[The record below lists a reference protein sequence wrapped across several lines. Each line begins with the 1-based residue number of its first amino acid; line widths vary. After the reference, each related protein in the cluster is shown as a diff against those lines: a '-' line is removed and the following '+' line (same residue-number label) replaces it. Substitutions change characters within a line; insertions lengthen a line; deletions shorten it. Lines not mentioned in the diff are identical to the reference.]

1 MSLANACNEA
11 KTSTSRKKPSPE
23 PEERKARLPTE
34 ANIAESY
41 VEKPKNL
48 ADLRAA
54 ISSRATRASS
64 LTEGYYNRIA
74 ELNPRLNIY
83 LSLTKDRALAQAERV
98 DQLAAKGDPLPPL
111 AGIPVGI
118 KDVLVLKGA
127 PATAGSKILQG
138 YHPPYDATAV
148 ARLEAAGAVL
158 LGKLNCDE
166 FAMGSSNENS
176 AYGPVR
182 NPVDTERVPGGSSG
196 GSAAAVAANLAVATL
211 GTDTGGS
218 IRQPASFCGV
228 VGVLPT
234 YGRVSRYGLIAF
246 ASSLDRVG
254 PFAANVRDA
263 ATLLG
268 VIAGHDPKDAT
279 SSAAPVPDYAA
290 ESDKPAA
297 GLRIGIPDEYFAEG
311 LDPEVRAAVE
321 AGIDS
326 LRAAGCI
333 LKRISLP
340 HTRYAIPAYYLVAT
354 AEASANLARFDGVRY
369 GYRSP
374 ASESLG
380 AMYRHTRDEG
390 FGAEV
395 KRRILLGTYA
405 LSAGYY
411 DAYYLKAQQVRRLLA
426 EEFLRAFS
434 EVDAI
439 VTPTAPTAAFKLGEK
454 TGDPLAMYLADI
466 YTVTASLAGIC
477 GVTVPC
483 GKTSAGLPVGM
494 QVLAT
499 HLGESTAFRVARAVE
514 AAQGSGDSE
523 QKKES

>member
-1 MSLANACNEA
+1 LAGGLN
-11 KTSTSRKKPSPE
+11 TV
-23 PEERKARLPTE
+23 
-34 ANIAESY
+34 ESF
-41 VEKPKNL
+41 VEKPKTL
-48 ADLRAA
+48 AELRAEIVEGRSKA
-54 ISSRATRASS
+54 AELAA
-64 LTEGYYNRIA
+64 GYYERI
-74 ELNPRLNIY
+74 EKVNPRLNVY
-83 LSLTKDRALAQAERV
+83 LSLTRERALEQAARV
-98 DQLAAKGDPLPPL
+98 DALAAKGDPLPPL
-111 AGIPVGI
+111 AGVPVGI
-118 KDVLVLKGA
+118 KDVLVMKGA
-127 PATAGSKILQG
+127 PATAGSKILKG
-138 YHPPYDATAV
+138 YLPPYDATAV
-148 ARLEAAGAVL
+148 TKLEAAGAVL

-182 NPVDTERVPGGSSG
+182 NPVDPERVPGGSSG
-196 GSAAAVAANLAVATL
+196 GSAAAVAANMAVATL

-254 PFAANVRDA
+254 PFAGNVRDA

-268 VIAGHDPKDAT
+268 VIAGPDTRDAT
-279 SSAAPVPDYAA
+279 SSPAPVEDYAA
-290 ESDKPAA
+290 ESDKPVG
-297 GLRIGIPDEYFAEG
+297 GLKIGVPDEYFAEG
-311 LDPEVRAAVE
+311 LDPEVRAAIE
-321 AGIDS
+321 KGIDA
-326 LRAAGCI
+326 LKAAGCTI
-333 LKRISLP
+333 ERVSLP
-340 HTRYAIPAYYLVAT
+340 HTRYAIPTYYLVAT

-374 ASESLG
+374 HSATLSE
-380 AMYRHTRDEG
+380 MYSNSRDEG

-426 EEFLRAFS
+426 EEFLRAFA

-439 VTPTAPTAAFKLGEK
+439 VTPTSPVPAFKLGEK
-454 TGDPLAMYLADI
+454 SGDPLAMYLADI

-483 GKTSAGLPVGM
+483 GATTAGLPVGM
-494 QVLAT
+494 QVLGA
-499 HLGESTAFRVARAVE
+499 HFKESNAFRVARAVE
-514 AAQGSGDSE
+514 AAQT
-523 QKKES
+523 